1 MSSGVDM
8 PASGPRL
15 LTFGKE
21 PANAAMIQDRLRTVG
36 YRATTFA
43 LTMDAE
49 GDARLAAELEADTYD
64 GVVIGGFINGQ
75 HPDMPPTEERTLW
88 FERVLNLIHEKAPSA
103 KIILNRQPSEALQSV
118 ERVLGPL
125 A

>member
-1 MSSGVDM
+1 M

-43 LTMDAE
+43 LTMDPE
-49 GDARLAAELEADTYD
+49 GDARLAKELEADRYD

-75 HPDMPPTEERTLW
+75 NPDVPPTEERTVW
-88 FERVLNLIHEKAPSA
+88 FERVLNLVHEKAPGA

-125 A
+125 P